1 MIDVLIVE
9 PHKLPYKKS
18 IANDYKSMQKI
29 VGGLI
34 ETVPLLEDN
43 SVILI
48 CNEEGKIL
56 NLPLNRKI
64 GYDIIAGTFI
74 IADDDYD
81 NGEFISLTDEQME
94 KYKKRFDEHSIDETY
109 KKILKI
115 LEKRKNKNN
124 LEI

>member
-18 IANDYKSMQKI
+18 IVNDYKSMQKI

-56 NLPLNRKI
+56 NLSLNREI

-74 IADDDYD
+74 IAGDDYD
-81 NGEFISLTDEQME
+81 NGEFISLTDEQIE
-94 KYKKRFDEHSIDETY
+94 KYKERFDKHSIDETY

>member
-18 IANDYKSMQKI
+18 INNDYKSMQKI